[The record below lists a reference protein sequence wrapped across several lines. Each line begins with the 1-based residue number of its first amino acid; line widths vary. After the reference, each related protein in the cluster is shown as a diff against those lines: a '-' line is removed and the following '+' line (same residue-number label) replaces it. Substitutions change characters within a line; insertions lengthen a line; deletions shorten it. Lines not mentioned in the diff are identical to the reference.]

1 MQDKLQELT
10 DKLFNEG
17 LSKGREEGEAMLSEA
32 KKKADSIIA
41 DATRQAETIISKAEK
56 QAADFRSK
64 AESDV
69 KMASTQSLQA
79 VKQEIESLI
88 LSKMSDLEVVKS
100 LSSADFIKETV
111 KIVAQR
117 FSTQESTD
125 ISLVMPES
133 LNAELEPF
141 VKKEL
146 STLLNGKVDVTFSK
160 KIAGG
165 FTIGPKDGSYF
176 ISLTDETFKSLIS
189 AYLRPTT
196 RKFLFGD

>member
-32 KKKADSIIA
+32 KKKADAIIA

-88 LSKMSDLEVVKS
+88 LSKTSDLEVAKS

-111 KIVAQR
+111 KIVTQR

-133 LNAELEPF
+133 LKAELEPF